1 MQWKF
6 TYSTFVSMYFELW
19 KMCNWNIEF
28 VIYTDQG
35 TADLCL
41 QISNA

>member
-6 TYSTFVSMYFELW
+6 TYPMFVFMHFELLR
-19 KMCNWNIEF
+19 MHNWNIENR
-28 VIYTDQG
+28 IYTDQG
-35 TADLCL
+35 TADLFL

>member
-6 TYSTFVSMYFELW
+6 TYPTLVSMYFELL
-19 KMCNWNIEF
+19 KMCNWNIENRM
-28 VIYTDQG
+28 YTDQG
-35 TADLCL
+35 TADLFL

>member
-6 TYSTFVSMYFELW
+6 TYPTFVSMYFELH
-19 KMCNWNIEF
+19 KICKWNIENRM
-28 VIYTDQG
+28 YTDQG
-35 TADLCL
+35 TADLVF